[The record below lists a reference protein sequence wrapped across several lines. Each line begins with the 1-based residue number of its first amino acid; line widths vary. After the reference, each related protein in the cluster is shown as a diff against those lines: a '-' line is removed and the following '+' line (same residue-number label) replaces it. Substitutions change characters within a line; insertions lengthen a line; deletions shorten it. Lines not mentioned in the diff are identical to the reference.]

1 MSKVI
6 TFAGMLNKID
16 PAELSKHLGQKPK
29 VLITMHKGPDGDAI
43 GSSLGLWHFLK
54 QKGIDAAVVAPDS
67 FPKFLKWLPGCDQI
81 IDCDHHPHRAEKAI
95 HDCDLIFCLDFN
107 HPSRLGAF
115 EEMVTKSEK
124 PKYVIDHHQDPDEFA
139 DQYYVD
145 SDASSTAEMI
155 YRLAAEMQE
164 TDLINADSAI
174 CLYTG
179 LVTDTG
185 SFRFSSVTPQVMQI
199 AANLMSTGMD
209 HVKVYNEIY
218 DSSSLD
224 RLKLRGYAL
233 SEKTVVI
240 GDTGA
245 AYISL
250 SEEELER
257 FNYRSGD
264 TEGLVNYALS
274 IEGVHVAGFFYERD
288 GYIKISLRSKGEV
301 EVNKISSAL
310 FQGGGHKMAAG
321 GRSDLSLADT
331 VAKFVAVAKAG
342 FHLETIDS

>member
-1 MSKVI
+1 M
-6 TFAGMLNKID
+6 AMLNNVD
-16 PAELSKHLGQKPK
+16 PAELKSLLEQKPK
-29 VLITMHKGPDGDAI
+29 VLITMHKGPDGDAV
-43 GSSLGLWHFLK
+43 GSSLGFYHFLK
-54 QKGIDAAVVAPDS
+54 QKGVDAVVVAPDNY
-67 FPKFLKWLPGCDQI
+67 PKFLKWLPGCNKI
-81 IDCDHHPHRAEKAI
+81 IDSERYPHKAEKAI
-95 HDCDLIFCLDFN
+95 KDCDLIFCLDFN

-115 EEMVTKSEK
+115 QDMVMKSEK
-124 PKYVIDHHQDPDEFA
+124 TKYVIDHHQDPDGFA
-139 DQYYVD
+139 DHYYVD
-145 SDASSTAEMI
+145 SNASSTAEMI
-155 YRLAAEMQE
+155 YRLAAQMEEIEM
-164 TDLINADSAI
+164 INADAAI

-185 SFRFSSVTPQVMQI
+185 SFRFSSVTPAVLQI
-199 AANLMSTGMD
+199 AANLMSKGID
-209 HVKVYNEIY
+209 HVRVYNEIY

-250 SEEELER
+250 NEEELER
-257 FNYRSGD
+257 FNYHSGD

-288 GYIKISLRSKGEV
+288 GYVKLSLRSKGQV
-301 EVNKISSAL
+301 EVNKIAGAL

-321 GRSDLSLADT
+321 GRSDLSLVDT
-331 VAKFVAVAKAG
+331 VAKFEAVAKAG
-342 FHLETIDS
+342 FQLETA

>member
-1 MSKVI
+1 
-6 TFAGMLNKID
+6 MLNKINPD
-16 PAELSKHLGQKPK
+16 KLKGLFDQSPK

-43 GSSLGLWHFLK
+43 GSSLGLYHFLK
-54 QKGIDAAVVAPDS
+54 QRGVEAVIVSPDGI
-67 FPKFLKWLPGCDQI
+67 PKFLKWLPACDQI
-81 IDCDHHPHRAEKAI
+81 IDSEKFPHKAEKAVKN
-95 HDCDLIFCLDFN
+95 CDFIFCLDFN

-115 EEMVTKSEK
+115 QEMAMKSDK
-124 PKYVIDHHQDPDEFA
+124 PKYVIDHHQNPDGFA
-139 DQYYVD
+139 DHYFVD

-155 YRLAAEMQE
+155 YRLAAEIDE
-164 TDLINADSAI
+164 TELITADSAI

-185 SFRFSSVTPQVMQI
+185 SFRFSSVTPAVMQI
-199 AANLMSTGMD
+199 AANLMSTGID
-209 HVKVYNEIY
+209 HTRVYDEIY
-218 DSSSLD
+218 DNSTLN

-257 FNYRSGD
+257 FHYQSGD

-274 IEGVHVAGFFYERD
+274 IEGIHVAGFFYERD
-288 GYIKISLRSKGEV
+288 GYIKISLRSKGQV
-301 EVNKISSAL
+301 EVNKISAAL
-310 FQGGGHKMAAG
+310 FDGGGHKMAAG
-321 GRSDLSLADT
+321 GRSDLSLAET
-331 VAKFVAVAKAG
+331 ISKFEAVAKAG
-342 FHLETIDS
+342 FELESMPS